1 LPLLPCELSAIMDII
16 ATLLNIS
23 PSVHTEE
30 SLTYDTNFFSRSS
43 SRSSSNTVF
52 ARSKKRKHKG
62 PRCRLEI
69 IAASLKDDSIDH
81 AAKSTGLDVA
91 VVRQCRARRS
101 SETSYSEEKEWLWSI
116 LKNGVEVNSNTQ
128 ERFVRFKLCNGMA
141 VQKRQFIEAY
151 GFDRRRIDYLE
162 SRAIDPHIF
171 TASPPKIIALPC
183 GLRFSPTELTMA
195 AFLTAFVDLYS
206 DEQPNNKTKHLD
218 PVVLT
223 ELWLSYTVSCKYRGK
238 LDVLGSKSLLGKVWA
253 NRFIYAKKV
262 CLRRNKGVR
271 GGQCFICT
279 LIKFMGDRAETHAQK
294 LAYAEAS
301 KEHRAFHGTERE
313 LQTGRM
319 HAAEL
324 DQDSN
329 DVILMDI
336 WDISKNLVPWSKYG
350 SVDGAFGDTDKNVIR
365 NRIQGI
371 MFHGKRPQLFLYKS
385 LPTVDKGANLS
396 CTQVSPVP

>member
-1 LPLLPCELSAIMDII
+1 
-16 ATLLNIS
+16 
-23 PSVHTEE
+23 
-30 SLTYDTNFFSRSS
+30 
-43 SRSSSNTVF
+43 
-52 ARSKKRKHKG
+52 
-62 PRCRLEI
+62 
-69 IAASLKDDSIDH
+69 
-81 AAKSTGLDVA
+81 
-91 VVRQCRARRS
+91 
-101 SETSYSEEKEWLWSI
+101 
-116 LKNGVEVNSNTQ
+116 
-128 ERFVRFKLCNGMA
+128 
-141 VQKRQFIEAY
+141 
-151 GFDRRRIDYLE
+151 
-162 SRAIDPHIF
+162 
-171 TASPPKIIALPC
+171 
-183 GLRFSPTELTMA
+183 
-195 AFLTAFVDLYS
+195 
-206 DEQPNNKTKHLD
+206 
-218 PVVLT
+218 
-223 ELWLSYTVSCKYRGK
+223 
-238 LDVLGSKSLLGKVWA
+238 
-253 NRFIYAKKV
+253 
-262 CLRRNKGVR
+262 
-271 GGQCFICT
+271 
-279 LIKFMGDRAETHAQK
+279 MGDRAETHAQK